1 MHLSCFCSKG
11 SSVSRHTFF
20 LYVLSHIFTT
30 YQNNV
35 KSTSV
40 PHDFTK
46 TTEVQLEG
54 PALVPSFNSTSS
66 KETLLRRHVKHY
78 NHQVGFLVGFEDIF
92 RSFFCKKCTQIGSQ
106 MFFGVYVF
114 WLRIGVFFSNIQ
126 VNKFSPSPKTLGR
139 WIFLIQSRGEGNS
152 SNLKT
157 LACPTRLFPGHH
169 EGEYV
174 QSFCNW
180 LACAEVHGLGC
191 QRTRRNKGGMAQS
204 WKS

>member
-78 NHQVGFLVGFEDIF
+78 NHQVGLLVGFEDIF
-92 RSFFCKKCTQIGSQ
+92 RKSAHKLEVRCFLEYMSFGCGS
-106 MFFGVYVF
+106 
-114 WLRIGVFFSNIQ
+114 VFFFSSIQ

>member
-78 NHQVGFLVGFEDIF
+78 NHQVGFLVGFEGIF
-92 RSFFCKKCTQIGSQ
+92 RKSAHKLEVRCFLEYMSFGCGS
-106 MFFGVYVF
+106 
-114 WLRIGVFFSNIQ
+114 VFFFQIS
-126 VNKFSPSPKTLGR
+126 KLTSSLLHRKHL
-139 WIFLIQSRGEGNS
+139 EGGY
-152 SNLKT
+152 
-157 LACPTRLFPGHH
+157 F
-169 EGEYV
+169 
-174 QSFCNW
+174 
-180 LACAEVHGLGC
+180 
-191 QRTRRNKGGMAQS
+191 
-204 WKS
+204 

>member
-92 RSFFCKKCTQIGSQ
+92 RSFFLQKVHTNWKSD
-106 MFFGVYVF
+106 VF
-114 WLRIGVFFSNIQ
+114 WSICLLVADRCFFF
-126 VNKFSPSPKTLGR
+126 KYPS
-139 WIFLIQSRGEGNS
+139 
-152 SNLKT
+152 
-157 LACPTRLFPGHH
+157 
-169 EGEYV
+169 
-174 QSFCNW
+174 
-180 LACAEVHGLGC
+180 
-191 QRTRRNKGGMAQS
+191 
-204 WKS
+204 